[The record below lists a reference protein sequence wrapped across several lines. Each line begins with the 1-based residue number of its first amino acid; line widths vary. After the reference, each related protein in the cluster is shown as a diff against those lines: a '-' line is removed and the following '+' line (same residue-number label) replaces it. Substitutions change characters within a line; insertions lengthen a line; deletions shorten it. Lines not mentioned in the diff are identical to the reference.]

1 MFIKFKTFALFRI
14 ITSKIEHHAV
24 LNSCK
29 ELVDLNISFNYHFSD
44 INGILELPML
54 ERLWLISDKISADS
68 YNLIKQTYPN
78 VKLVTTGSG
87 STNSGWRTHERYF
100 AMIDMFKKRNY
111 MSEVFSKYDK

>member
-1 MFIKFKTFALFRI
+1 
-14 ITSKIEHHAV
+14 
-24 LNSCK
+24 
-29 ELVDLNISFNYHFSD
+29 
-44 INGILELPML
+44 ML